1 MAEVPLLTG
10 KPKTAEPEVPE
21 ALEFIDATTAFLVYW
36 TKEGEV
42 MIAPD
47 VNSPI
52 VVDRPPTATEV
63 WAACGTIQKDIAGQ
77 QTAFQAA
84 QTTSQLLPQVMA
96 QLGRQAMEAQ
106 QNQQIMSKIKP

>member
-10 KPKTAEPEVPE
+10 KPEAAKPEAPEVP
-21 ALEFIDATTAFLVYW
+21 EFIDATTAFLVYW

-47 VNSPI
+47 LNAPI
-52 VVDRPPTATEV
+52 VIDRPPTATEV

-84 QTTSQLLPQVMA
+84 QTTAQIMPQVMA